1 MTRRG
6 TAAGLD
12 IGTTKVCAIVGE
24 VDEDGEVH
32 IVGSGTAPSVGLRR
46 GVVVDLDSTAR
57 AIQQA
62 VEGAERMAGVQVSSV
77 FVAVSGEHITSSDS
91 RGVVAV
97 ARGDHE
103 IAESDVARVID
114 AARMAA
120 LPASDREIIHMLP
133 RDFVVD
139 GQEGVKRPVGMY
151 GTRLEVETHIVTGVA
166 TTLANV
172 AKCVQRAGLEV
183 EEMVLEP
190 LASALAVSTPSERD
204 LGVVV
209 ADLGGGTTSIA
220 VFANG
225 GLCHTAILPV
235 GGAHLT
241 NDIAIGMR
249 TPMAEAEKL
258 KVRWGAASPNAV
270 SEGEMI
276 EVFSV
281 GGRQPRVLPR
291 RVLAEFIE
299 PRLDEIFSLV
309 QGQIRRS
316 GYTHRIPAGIVLTGG
331 TSLLDGLVEYAEARL
346 SIPARLGAPDQVKG
360 LVEAIR
366 MPSFSTGVGLTVH
379 AARGRGGKSGVPHR
393 NGTVSL
399 WDRTRAWVR
408 ELLQGP

>member
-6 TAAGLD
+6 TVTGLD

-32 IVGSGTAPSVGLRR
+32 IVGAGSAPSIGLRR

-57 AIQQA
+57 AIGQA
-62 VEGAERMAGVQVSSV
+62 IEGAERMAGVGATAA
-77 FVAVSGEHITSSDS
+77 FVAVSGEHIASADS

-139 GQEGVKRPVGMY
+139 GQDGVKRPIGMY
-151 GTRLEVETHIVTGVA
+151 GTRLEVEAHIVTGVA
-166 TTLANV
+166 TQLANV
-172 AKCVQRAGLEV
+172 AKCVQKASLEV
-183 EEMVLEP
+183 EEIVLEP
-190 LASALAVSTPSERD
+190 LASAEAVLTPSERD

-209 ADLGGGTTSIA
+209 ADLGGGTTSLAI
-220 VFANG
+220 FANG
-225 GLCHTAILPV
+225 GLCHVAILPV
-235 GGAHLT
+235 AGAHLT
-241 NDIAIGMR
+241 NDIAVGMR
-249 TPMAEAEKL
+249 TPMAAAEKL
-258 KVRWGAASPNAV
+258 KVRWGAASPASV

-276 EVFSV
+276 EVFNV

-299 PRLDEIFSLV
+299 PRLDEIFSLI

-331 TSLLDGLVEYAEARL
+331 TSLLEGLVEYAEARL
-346 SIPARLGAPDQVKG
+346 SVPARLGAPDQLTG
-360 LVEAIR
+360 LVEAVKT
-366 MPSFSTGVGLTVH
+366 PVYSTGVGLVLH
-379 AARGRGGKSGVPHR
+379 GARSRGRAGGPHR
-393 NGTVSL
+393 NGTTSL

-408 ELLQGP
+408 DLLQGP

>member
-6 TAAGLD
+6 TVTGLD

-24 VDEDGEVH
+24 IDEDAEVH
-32 IVGSGTAPSVGLRR
+32 IIGAGLAPSGGLRR
-46 GVVVDLDSTAR
+46 GVVVDLDSTAK
-57 AIQQA
+57 AVQQA
-62 VEGAERMAGVQVSSV
+62 VEHAERMAGVHITSAL
-77 FVAVSGEHITSSDS
+77 VAVSGEHITSADS

-103 IAESDVARVID
+103 IGDADVARVID

-139 GQEGVKRPVGMY
+139 GQDGVKRPVGMY
-151 GTRLEVETHIVTGVA
+151 GTRLEVEAHIVTGVA
-166 TTLANV
+166 TQLANV
-172 AKCVQRAGLEV
+172 AKAVQKAGLEV

-190 LASALAVSTPSERD
+190 LASAEAVLTQSERD

-209 ADLGGGTTSIA
+209 TDIGGGTTSMA

-225 GLCHTAILPV
+225 GLCHMAILPV
-235 GGAHLT
+235 AGAHLT
-241 NDIAIGMR
+241 NDIAVGMR
-249 TPMAEAEKL
+249 TPMSEAEKL
-258 KVRWGAASPNAV
+258 KVRWGAATPSAV

-276 EVFSV
+276 EVFNV

-309 QGQIRRS
+309 QEQIRRS
-316 GYTHRIPAGIVLTGG
+316 GYMHRVPAGLVVTGG
-331 TSLLDGLVEYAEARL
+331 SATLEGLVEHAEARL
-346 SIPARLGAPDQVKG
+346 GLPTRLGTADHLAG
-360 LVEAIR
+360 LVDAVR
-366 MPSFSTGVGLTVH
+366 SPVYSTGVGLALYGGRT
-379 AARGRGGKSGVPHR
+379 RGRTGAAHR
-393 NGTVSL
+393 NGTASF
-399 WDRTRAWVR
+399 WDRTRTWVR
-408 ELLQGP
+408 DLLQGG